1 MSGRLKA
8 LLARIPVRAW
18 LYAGAA
24 AIAFLAVMLPVWLT
38 GTEGVGYSICWG
50 LLAGLGALVVT
61 RTVYHCASGDNSAEM
76 WAVSIYGIV
85 ADIGWLIG
93 ILSTTYV
100 GAIVGVVIMLAA
112 AMMALGSR
120 YLGRDGW
127 RRKAMDLRAEL
138 NASLRYRLM
147 GDVVGGAIDINRR
160 LVQIEGEADP
170 LTVDEAYA
178 LGYEAEAKEAEGYVK
193 SVILRYLGKEE
204 GK

>member
-1 MSGRLKA
+1 MSGRIKA
-8 LLARIPVRAW
+8 FLAKVPVRAW

-24 AIAFLAVMLPVWLT
+24 IVAFLAVMLPVWLT
-38 GTEGVGYSICWG
+38 DTEGIGYSICWG

-100 GAIVGVVIMLAA
+100 GAIVGVVILMAA

-127 RRKAMDLRAEL
+127 RRKASELRVEL

-147 GDVVGGAIDINRR
+147 GDVVGGAIDVNRR
-160 LVQIEGEADP
+160 LVKVEGEPDP
-170 LTVDEAYA
+170 LTIDEAYS
-178 LGYEAEAKEAEGYVK
+178 LGYEAEAKEAEEYVRTI
-193 SVILRYLGKEE
+193 ILRYLGKEE